1 MAPDHIEAALKENV
15 KLKLEIL
22 NLSKEMKKLKKLLFQ
37 QDRDLAE
44 AQREREVGKGGKE
57 AREIESM
64 YREEKQRRKVAEA
77 ERKKVEEE
85 LEGRGAPDD
94 LRALLEDAEA
104 AEAVWRQ
111 RSEQLEGELE
121 NVKASLEDQVEEMN
135 RVKDAGDRAQ
145 EDLER
150 LQAEAEAKAALGES
164 VGISK
169 GREARLLAKLEQVS
183 LAYGYVL
190 PDEKQDNS
198 ALQAELEALRKAGTS
213 DVDELEDVG
222 RLSAE

>member
-22 NLSKEMKKLKKLLFQ
+22 NLSKEMKKLKKLLLQ

-64 YREEKQRRKVAEA
+64 YREEKQRR
-77 ERKKVEEE
+77 KVEEE

-169 GREARLLAKLEQVS
+169 GREARLLAGGAGSIAES
-183 LAYGYVL
+183 R
-190 PDEKQDNS
+190 DE
-198 ALQAELEALRKAGTS
+198 
-213 DVDELEDVG
+213 
-222 RLSAE
+222 